1 MRSIRMQ
8 NLPKD
13 KAIITAALTGAVHTP
28 TMSPYLPVTPDQ
40 LIDEILAVHEA
51 GGAVAHLHVRDPEN
65 GYPSAN
71 QDYFREIAT
80 EVKKH
85 CDIVLCVTTGGSTS
99 QSLEKRVQVV
109 STLMPELASLNAGS
123 LNFALFH
130 VTKKINEWKYDW
142 EKQYLEETEDYIFPN
157 TFKSIREFL
166 TIFEKTGTTPEFE
179 IYDVGMIN
187 NLAFLIEAGYVRKPV
202 YLQFVLG
209 VLGGI
214 TPTPENLLFLIE
226 SARKAIGEFEFSA
239 CVAGRA
245 QFPLCTQSLITGGH
259 ARVGLED
266 NLYLEKGV
274 LAKSNA
280 EQVKK
285 IIRIAR
291 ELGIEPATPQEAR
304 EILGLKGLDKV
315 NF

>member
-1 MRSIRMQ
+1 MEK
-8 NLPKD
+8 PKN
-13 KAIITAALTGAVHTP
+13 KAIITAALTGAIHTP
-28 TMSPYLPVTPDQ
+28 TMSPHLPITPQQ

-51 GGAVAHLHVRDPEN
+51 GGAVAHLHVRDPKDGCPN
-65 GYPSAN
+65 AD
-71 QDYFREIAT
+71 QDTFRNIAT

-85 CDIVLCVTTGGSTS
+85 CDIILCITTGGR
-99 QSLEKRVQVV
+99 LGEPVEKRVQVV
-109 STLMPELASLNAGS
+109 STLKPELASLNAGS

-130 VTKKINEWKYDW
+130 VVDKFKDWKYEW
-142 EKQYLEETEDYIFPN
+142 EKQYLEGTEDLIFPN
-157 TFKSIREFL
+157 TFKTMRQFLSIFREM
-166 TIFEKTGTTPEFE
+166 GTKPEFE

-187 NLAFLIEAGYVRKPV
+187 NLAFLIEAGYVQKPV

-214 TPTPENLLFLIE
+214 PPAPENLLFMLE
-226 SARKAIGEFEFSA
+226 TARKAIGEFEFSA
-239 CVAGRA
+239 CVAGKA
-245 QFPLCTQSLITGGH
+245 QFPLCTQSLIMGGH

-280 EQVKK
+280 EQVSK

-291 ELGIEPATPQEAR
+291 ELGIEPATPPEAR

>member
-1 MRSIRMQ
+1 MKKQS
-8 NLPKD
+8 NS
-13 KAIITAALTGAVHTP
+13 KAIITAALTGAIHTP
-28 TMSPYLPVTPDQ
+28 TMSPYLPITPQQ
-40 LIDEILAVHEA
+40 LIDEIIAVHEA
-51 GGAVAHLHVRDPEN
+51 GAAVAHLHVREPKT
-65 GYPSAN
+65 GYPISDQAI
-71 QDYFREIAT
+71 FREVAT
-80 EVKKH
+80 EVKKR
-85 CDIVLCVTTGGSTS
+85 CDIILCTSTGGR
-99 QSLEKRVQVV
+99 LGEPVEKRGEVV
-109 STLMPELASLNAGS
+109 SNLKPELASFNMGS
-123 LNFALFH
+123 INFALFH
-130 VTKKINEWKYDW
+130 IVNKYQEWKYEW
-142 EKQYLEETEDYIFPN
+142 EKKYLEGTEDLIFPH
-157 TFKSIREFL
+157 TFKTMRQFL
-166 TIFEKTGTTPEFE
+166 PIFNEMGTKPEFE

-187 NLAFLIEAGYVRKPV
+187 NLAFLIEAGYVKKPV
-202 YLQFVLG
+202 WLQFIMG

-214 TPTPENLLFLIE
+214 HPSVENLIFLHE
-226 SARKAIGEFEFSA
+226 TARKVIGDFKFST

-245 QFPLCTQSLITGGH
+245 QFPLCTQSLIMGGN

-280 EQVKK
+280 QQVAK

>member
-1 MRSIRMQ
+1 MQ
-8 NLPKD
+8 KPKN
-13 KAIITAALTGAVHTP
+13 KAIITAALTGAIHTP
-28 TMSPYLPVTPDQ
+28 TMSPYLPITPEQ

-51 GGAVAHLHVRDPEN
+51 GGAVAHLHVRDPEDGCPN
-65 GYPSAN
+65 AD
-71 QDYFREIAT
+71 QDIFREIAT
-80 EVKKH
+80 EVKKQ
-85 CDIVLCVTTGGSTS
+85 CDIILCITTGGRLGTS
-99 QSLEKRVQVV
+99 VEKRVQVV
-109 STLMPELASLNAGS
+109 STLKPELASLNAGS

-130 VTKKINEWKYDW
+130 VADKYKDWKYGW
-142 EKQYLEETEDYIFPN
+142 EKQYLEGTEDLIFPN
-157 TFKSIREFL
+157 TFKTMREFL
-166 TIFEKTGTTPEFE
+166 SIFREMETKPEFE

-187 NLAFLIEAGYVRKPV
+187 NLAFLIEAGYVQRPV

-214 TPTPENLLFLIE
+214 PPAPENLMFMLE
-226 SARKAIGEFEFSA
+226 TARKAIGDFEFSA
-239 CVAGRA
+239 CVAGKA
-245 QFPLCTQSLITGGH
+245 QFPLCTQSLIMGGN

-280 EQVKK
+280 EQVAK

-304 EILGLKGLDKV
+304 GILGLKGLDKV